1 MSGGVDSSAA
11 AAILKDQGHELVGFT
26 MQLWDQRRGINVD
39 ENGDPLPSRCCSLDD
54 VYDARR
60 VAEELGFPFYVLNL
74 ERDFDRDVV
83 QPFVTSY
90 LNGETPIPC
99 VSCNSRLKFASLDRL
114 ALSLGCEKVATGHYA
129 RVEFDPAANRYKLLR
144 GKNYDKDQSY
154 FLWELTQAQ
163 LSRAMFPLGEMSKPE
178 ARDAAREHGLR
189 GVSEKKESQE
199 ICFVPD
205 GDYAGF
211 IDRYLEAE
219 NSTDRLPGNGE
230 IVDPTGRVIGR
241 HEGIHRYTIGQ
252 RRGIGIADERPLY
265 VLSLD
270 ANKNR
275 VTVGSSEEL
284 LKNEFTAAGVNW
296 IALDGP
302 SEPVRAEVRVRYRH
316 TAAAATITPS
326 ESARA
331 HIIFDEPQ
339 RAITPGQATVFY
351 RDDEVVGGGWI
362 VRSTRQD
369 PGAGTDER
377 NLALN
382 CSCKLLLPLS
392 FLNLFPQPC
401 VLTR

>member
-11 AAILKDQGHELVGFT
+11 AAILQEQGHELVGFT

-74 ERDFDRDVV
+74 ERDFERDVV

-99 VSCNSRLKFASLDRL
+99 VTCNSRLKFASLDRL
-114 ALSLGCEKVATGHYA
+114 AVSLGCEKVATGHYA
-129 RVEFDPAANRYKLLR
+129 RVEFDESTNRYRLLR
-144 GKNYDKDQSY
+144 GRNEQKDQSY

-163 LSRAMFPLGEMSKPE
+163 LSRALFPLGEMSKPE
-178 ARDAAREHGLR
+178 AREAARQHGLNT
-189 GVSEKKESQE
+189 VAEKKESQE

-205 GDYAGF
+205 GNYAGF

-219 NSTDRLPGNGE
+219 DATERLPGTGE
-230 IVDPTGRVIGR
+230 IVDTTGKVVGR

-252 RRGIGIADERPLY
+252 RRGIGIADEKPLY
-265 VLSLD
+265 VISI
-270 ANKNR
+270 NSERNR
-275 VTVGSSEEL
+275 VTVGGADEL
-284 LKNEFTAAGVNW
+284 LSREFTAAGVNW
-296 IALDGP
+296 IAFADP

-316 TAAAATITPS
+316 TAAPATITQLPNNR
-326 ESARA
+326 AR
-331 HIIFDEPQ
+331 IVFDEPQ

-351 RDDEVVGGGWI
+351 RGDEVVGGGWI
-362 VRSTRQD
+362 VRS
-369 PGAGTDER
+369 
-377 NLALN
+377 
-382 CSCKLLLPLS
+382 
-392 FLNLFPQPC
+392 
-401 VLTR
+401 